1 MSSYALTSSVS
12 PCRSRSLLRLW
23 LGYGAYALGAA
34 VIGLTVVVYAHLLDI
49 GALLLVR
56 AQQTRPWIPLLVT
69 PATGAV
75 SAWLTRKYFRGAEG
89 SGIPQVIA
97 ALRSNSSQSAA
108 DLMQTKIVV
117 GKILVSWLALA
128 GGLTIGREG
137 PSVHIG
143 AAVMFNLRHL
153 HPRRVS
159 QDARIALER
168 SLLLA
173 GAACGL
179 AAAFDTPLAGFVFAF
194 EQLCGRSMRLP
205 LKVMAMTIALST
217 SVTRAI
223 DGNYTFFASLRPLE
237 FPAVESMTAVFA
249 LSIVTGAVGGAF
261 AWLFANSERWL
272 PSFLNS
278 MRAKTPLAF
287 GALCGLVVAVIGY
300 VSEWHTVG
308 SGYAEASGIIGGH
321 IALPTAYP
329 ILKIASLLASSLVG
343 APGGI
348 FVPTLAIGA
357 GIGDLLHTLMPVVPL
372 HAAIALAMVGYLSS
386 VTQKPITAFVIV
398 MEMSNMHALLFPL
411 MAVAFIA
418 SAVSR
423 AFTTP
428 LYETLSLRYR

>member
-1 MSSYALTSSVS
+1 
-12 PCRSRSLLRLW
+12 
-23 LGYGAYALGAA
+23 
-34 VIGLTVVVYAHLLDI
+34 
-49 GALLLVR
+49 
-56 AQQTRPWIPLLVT
+56 
-69 PATGAV
+69 
-75 SAWLTRKYFRGAEG
+75 
-89 SGIPQVIA
+89 
-97 ALRSNSSQSAA
+97 
-108 DLMQTKIVV
+108 
-117 GKILVSWLALA
+117 
-128 GGLTIGREG
+128 
-137 PSVHIG
+137 
-143 AAVMFNLRHL
+143 MFNLRHL
-153 HPRRVS
+153 YPRRLS
-159 QDARIALER
+159 QDACIALER

-205 LKVMAMTIALST
+205 FKVMAMTIALST
-217 SVTRAI
+217 LVTRAI

-237 FPAVESMTAVFA
+237 FSVVESMTAVFA
-249 LSIVTGAVGGAF
+249 FAIVTGVVGGAF
-261 AWLFANSERWL
+261 SWLFASSERWL

-300 VSEWHTVG
+300 VSEWHTLG
-308 SGYAEASGIIGGH
+308 SGYAEAKGIMGGH

-329 ILKIASLLASSLVG
+329 ILKIASLLASGLVG

-357 GIGDLLHTLMPVVPL
+357 GIGDILHTLMPVVPL
-372 HAAIALAMVGYLSS
+372 HAAVALAMVGYLSA
-386 VTQKPITAFVIV
+386 VTQRPITASVIV
-398 MEMSNMHALLFPL
+398 MEMGNTHALLLPL

-418 SAVSR
+418 STVSR

>member
-1 MSSYALTSSVS
+1 M
-12 PCRSRSLLRLW
+12 
-23 LGYGAYALGAA
+23 
-34 VIGLTVVVYAHLLDI
+34 
-49 GALLLVR
+49 
-56 AQQTRPWIPLLVT
+56 T
-69 PATGAV
+69 PAAGAI

-108 DLMQTKIVV
+108 DSMRTKIMV
-117 GKILVSWLALA
+117 GKILVSWLALT

-143 AAVMFNLRHL
+143 AAIMFNLRHL
-153 HPRRVS
+153 HPTRLSR
-159 QDARIALER
+159 DARIAFER

-179 AAAFDTPLAGFVFAF
+179 AAAFNTPLAGFVFAF

-205 LKVMAMTIALST
+205 FKVMAMSIALST
-217 SVTRAI
+217 LVTRAI
-223 DGNYTFFASLRPLE
+223 DGNFTFFASLRPLE
-237 FPAVESMTAVFA
+237 FHAVKSMTAVFA
-249 LSIVTGAVGGAF
+249 FAIVTGAAGGAF

-272 PSFLNS
+272 PPFLNS
-278 MRAKTPLAF
+278 MRAKTPLPF

-300 VSEWHTVG
+300 VSGWQTVG
-308 SGYAEASGIIGGH
+308 SGYAEARGIIGGQ

-357 GIGDLLHTLMPVVPL
+357 GIGNLLHTLMPVVPP
-372 HAAIALAMVGYLSS
+372 HAAIALAMAGYLSA
-386 VTQKPITAFVIV
+386 VTQRPITAFVIV
-398 MEMSNMHALLFPL
+398 MEMSNLHVLLPPL

-423 AFTTP
+423 VFTTP